1 MTKHEIVEALA
12 QDRVVENMAL
22 NIAHSGTLTPDLQD
36 LCQGVYLILLEYDE
50 AKVQDLYQNS
60 ALDFFI
66 ARILANQ
73 YLSKSSPFYNL
84 FRRFRSMCDELNPV
98 AYDEDDDE
106 QPPPRRR

>member
-1 MTKHEIVEALA
+1 MTKNEIVTKLAEA
-12 QDRVVENMAL
+12 RVVEDMAL

-36 LCQGVYLILLEYDE
+36 LCQTVYLALLEYDDE
-50 AKVQDLYQNS
+50 KLQDLWQTD
-60 ALDFFI
+60 AMTFFI

-84 FRRFRSMCDELNPV
+84 FRRFRSMCD
-98 AYDEDDDE
+98 DDDE